1 MAVKIW
7 GKVAV
12 RLSKHLFWR
21 GVESIAPVTRRVGG
35 LEIDAHECEHLGTV
49 TRRVGGLEMINAS
62 MRLMMAV
69 TRRVGGLENHS
80 AG

>member
-35 LEIDAHECEHLGTV
+35 LENLPHNCDTGILV
-49 TRRVGGLEMINAS
+49 TRRVGGLEINIFQS
-62 MRLMMAV
+62 
-69 TRRVGGLENHS
+69 LEITGALANQ
-80 AG
+80 

>member
-35 LEIDAHECEHLGTV
+35 LEILAHV
-49 TRRVGGLEMINAS
+49 IRK
-62 MRLMMAV
+62 LMCV
-69 TRRVGGLENHS
+69 TRRVGGLEN
-80 AG
+80 

>member
-35 LEIDAHECEHLGTV
+35 LEIPREFYLCSKRV
-49 TRRVGGLEMINAS
+49 TRRVGGLEILS
-62 MRLMMAV
+62 VRDCRDFLV
-69 TRRVGGLENHS
+69 TRRVGGLEI
-80 AG
+80 A